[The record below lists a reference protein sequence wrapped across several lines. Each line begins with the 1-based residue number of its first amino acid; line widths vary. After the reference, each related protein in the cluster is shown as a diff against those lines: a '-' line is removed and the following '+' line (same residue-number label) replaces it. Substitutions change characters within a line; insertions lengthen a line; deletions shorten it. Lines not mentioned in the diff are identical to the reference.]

1 MATMPK
7 NPNWVKRKDEPR
19 RRPAT
24 LPDYAAD
31 AATGASR
38 QVRRRAGRVLV
49 AREAAADRVLE
60 LAARKATVKRRRGER
75 QAEAQRKAAA
85 VAVEVGVAA

>member
-1 MATMPK
+1 MPNTMPK
-7 NPNWVKRKDEPR
+7 NPNWLKKDRPR

-31 AATGASR
+31 LAGPSR
-38 QVRRRAGRVLV
+38 QVRRRASRMLV

-60 LAARKATVKRRRGER
+60 LAARKQSAKRRQAER
-75 QAEAQRKAAA
+75 QAAARKAAEI
-85 VAVEVGVAA
+85 VEVAAA